1 MFLPK
6 NNLSNRIFLTE
17 LSLSCSILYLTKL
30 FCARGSGKGEGEGQT
45 ESEELAGAKTSNL
58 SPLPLPQKTPN
69 FLALSLHPL
78 QVLPYRIIDFG
89 QQLKTRWRTPGLLHK
104 KRKKKTW
111 FALPHIIVMHH
122 APSWN
127 DAVLILHQSR
137 PHCSMAGAGVIG
149 NVRFWAVTKVLFFS
163 LDKKSVGRVW
173 REIAA
178 TKCDWRNYPSATV
191 PVTGTRWASARCRR
205 TWRTSEPVMCHVIS
219 GALWRNLNIP
229 RLPPFSLRHYS
240 KGLQK
245 AEVELIDG
253 RSKPNANDQKVVV
266 HLSSSAFFVE
276 EESEMQPQVTAQT
289 SLVSASHYIF
299 FSKRWF
305 QKENHFSL
313 IIGKNIFNHEILL
326 SMYH

>member
-1 MFLPK
+1 
-6 NNLSNRIFLTE
+6 
-17 LSLSCSILYLTKL
+17 
-30 FCARGSGKGEGEGQT
+30 
-45 ESEELAGAKTSNL
+45 
-58 SPLPLPQKTPN
+58 
-69 FLALSLHPL
+69 
-78 QVLPYRIIDFG
+78 
-89 QQLKTRWRTPGLLHK
+89 
-104 KRKKKTW
+104 
-111 FALPHIIVMHH
+111 
-122 APSWN
+122 
-127 DAVLILHQSR
+127 
-137 PHCSMAGAGVIG
+137 
-149 NVRFWAVTKVLFFS
+149 
-163 LDKKSVGRVW
+163 
-173 REIAA
+173 
-178 TKCDWRNYPSATV
+178 
-191 PVTGTRWASARCRR
+191 
-205 TWRTSEPVMCHVIS
+205 MCHVIS
-219 GALWRNLNIP
+219 GALWRNLSIP